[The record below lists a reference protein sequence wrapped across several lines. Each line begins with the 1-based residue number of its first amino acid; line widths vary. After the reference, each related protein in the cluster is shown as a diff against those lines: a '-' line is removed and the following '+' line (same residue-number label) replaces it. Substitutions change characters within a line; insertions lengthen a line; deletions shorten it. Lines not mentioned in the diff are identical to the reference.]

1 MNKLLYIFVLIMT
14 FSFAL
19 QMNAEEIKM
28 PGLGI
33 SNKCD
38 TLFPINSRINYNQP
52 QYQLWYDRCMIAYNA
67 YSGTLNQIIIDWKVA
82 YQTNKVEDFE
92 KVANGFQSLYE
103 TIVVNGESLTN

>member
-52 QYQLWYDRCMIAYNA
+52 QYQL
-67 YSGTLNQIIIDWKVA
+67 
-82 YQTNKVEDFE
+82 
-92 KVANGFQSLYE
+92 
-103 TIVVNGESLTN
+103 